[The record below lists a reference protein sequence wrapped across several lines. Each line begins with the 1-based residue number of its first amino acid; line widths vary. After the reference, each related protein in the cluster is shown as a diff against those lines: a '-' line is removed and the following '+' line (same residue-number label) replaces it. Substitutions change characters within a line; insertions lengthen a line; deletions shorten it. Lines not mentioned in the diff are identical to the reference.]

1 MPTDRNYPAVRKR
14 LKMKALWV
22 AEKKSEACADCGNT
36 YDPVCMD
43 YHHLDETDKKWSIS
57 LMVNGDWSKK
67 RIQEEMDKCV
77 LLCSNCHRLRHKD
90 DLHKT
95 AID

>member
-1 MPTDRNYPAVRKR
+1 MPTDRNYPSVRKR

-22 AEKKSEACADCGNT
+22 AEKKSEPCTDCGNT

-43 YHHLDETDKKWSIS
+43 YHHLDETDKKWSIAF
-57 LMVNGDWSKK
+57 MVNGDWSKK
-67 RIQEEMDKCV
+67 RIQEEIDKCV

-90 DLHKT
+90 DLHRVE
-95 AID
+95 ID